1 MDETDRKQLDNALKM
16 LEDARDIIGKVKANQ
31 FRITPYHYLQYALDK
46 IEDAE
51 LDIADARNW
60 NPSFKN

>member
-1 MDETDRKQLDNALKM
+1 MNETDRKQLDNALK
-16 LEDARDIIGKVKANQ
+16 LLADARDIIGTVKANQ